1 MLQAH
6 FDLGIADPLE
16 VGEVEVD
23 GHGCEY
29 VVSPV
34 DDSEG
39 LAFDGLISVALIA
52 SDLDPLRIPDPEECL
67 PDLLSRL
74 GAHCDRERQLARLTL
89 RQAEIRQV
97 GNGGRWR
104 RWGDVGGAGWDHH
117 SLS

>member
-34 DDSEG
+34 DYSEG

-52 SDLDPLRIPDPEECL
+52 SDLDPLRISNPEQCL
-67 PDLLSRL
+67 PDLLSGL
-74 GAHCDRERQLARLTL
+74 GAHCDRKRQLTRLTL
-89 RQAEIRQV
+89 RQAESRQV
-97 GNGGRWR
+97 GGGDRRGRWR
-104 RWGDVGGAGWDHH
+104 DVGGTGWDHH

>member
-6 FDLGIADPLE
+6 FDRGIADPLE
-16 VGEVEVD
+16 VGEIEVN

-29 VVSPV
+29 VVSTI

-39 LAFDGLISVALIA
+39 LAFDCLISVAFIP
-52 SDLDPLRIPDPEECL
+52 SDLDPLRISYPEQCL
-67 PDLLSRL
+67 PDLLSGL

-89 RQAEIRQV
+89 LQAESRQV

-104 RWGDVGGAGWDHH
+104 RWGDVGRAGWDHN